1 MNKWL
6 ELLIGL
12 ILILV
17 PLFIAIKNY
26 AGFGDATLDFIK
38 GGVIIALILAGLL
51 FVMIG
56 ISDLKE

>member
-26 AGFGDATLDFIK
+26 WGFGDSTLSFIK
-38 GGVIIALILAGLL
+38 GGVIVAVILAGLL

-56 ISDLKE
+56 VSDLKE